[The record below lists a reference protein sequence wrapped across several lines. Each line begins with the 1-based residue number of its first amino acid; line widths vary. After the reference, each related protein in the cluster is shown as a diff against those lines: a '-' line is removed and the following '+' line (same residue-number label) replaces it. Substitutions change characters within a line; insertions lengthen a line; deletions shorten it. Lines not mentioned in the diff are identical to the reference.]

1 MISSLEH
8 PLLSE
13 FPEHRDAIVQLKA
26 TNAHFRRLYDEYH
39 EVDKHIVRIEE
50 QVEPASDA
58 FTEGLKLRRLHLKD
72 ELLRTIQANA

>member
-8 PLLSE
+8 PLLAE

-26 TNAHFRRLYDEYH
+26 TNAHFHRLYDEYH

-50 QVEPASDA
+50 QIEPASDA
-58 FTEGLKLRRLHLKD
+58 FTEGLKVRRLRLKDDLLRRILP
-72 ELLRTIQANA
+72 